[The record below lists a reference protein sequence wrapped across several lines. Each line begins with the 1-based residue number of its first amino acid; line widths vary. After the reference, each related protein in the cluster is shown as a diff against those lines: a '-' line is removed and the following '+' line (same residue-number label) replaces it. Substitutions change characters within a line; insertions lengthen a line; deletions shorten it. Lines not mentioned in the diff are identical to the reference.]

1 MNSPPPVAA
10 GPTTPPTTPPA
21 PQAACANCGTPLLGE
36 HCYACGQ
43 PVKGLVRHFSSLVG
57 DVLDSVFE
65 WDSRTP
71 RTLWPLLARPGYL
84 TLEYLAGRRIRYVS
98 PFRLF
103 FFIAVVAFF
112 IGTLTVSFGD
122 DSPVQFGGD
131 TGIETARSAAEVEQ
145 ARDAALADLAAER
158 AELASRIS
166 AAEDHASPPNPA
178 TIAGLRAA
186 DAGLQAGERA
196 IRAQAEERI
205 AAFRQA
211 EDTGGPP
218 PVPRLNRLQ
227 FGGGQAWDAET
238 NPVRIDSLPQ
248 FANDWINRQIGRLE
262 KNIPRLQEDP
272 DLFKDALLGAVPS
285 TLFVLLPLF
294 ALMLKVAYV
303 FKRRLYMEHLI
314 VALHSHAFLCM
325 ALLLLFLTM
334 GLEHWLAA
342 SRPGLQ
348 AMFKL
353 VEAAIW
359 CWMPLYL
366 LLMQKRVYGQGWLMT
381 LLKFGVIGV
390 CYSILLSLGA
400 AFTTVSSLV
409 WM

>member
-1 MNSPPPVAA
+1 MNAPQPPAPA
-10 GPTTPPTTPPA
+10 GPTTPPA

-43 PVKGLVRHFSSLVG
+43 PVKGLVRHFSSLIG

-71 RTLWPLLARPGYL
+71 RTLWPLLVRPGYL

-103 FFIAVVAFF
+103 FFMAVVAFF
-112 IGTLTVSFGD
+112 IGTLTVSFGE

-131 TGIETARSAAEVEQ
+131 TGIETARDIAEVEQ
-145 ARDAALADLAAER
+145 ARDQALARLAAER
-158 AELASRIS
+158 AGLAPKIA
-166 AAEDHASPPNPA
+166 AAEDDARVPNVA
-178 TIAGLRAA
+178 TITGLRTA
-186 DAGLQAGERA
+186 DAALQASETA
-196 IRAQAEERI
+196 IREQAEERI
-205 AAFRQA
+205 AAFREA
-211 EDTGGPP
+211 ERTGGPP

-227 FGGGQAWDAET
+227 FGGGDAWDAET
-238 NPVRIDSLPQ
+238 NPVHIQSLPQ

-262 KNIPRLQEDP
+262 KNIPRLREDP

-294 ALMLKVAYV
+294 ALMLKLAYV

-325 ALLLLFLTM
+325 ALLLLFLAM

-348 AMFKL
+348 ATFKL
-353 VEAAIW
+353 IEAAIW

-366 LLMQKRVYGQGWLMT
+366 LLMQKRVYGQGWPMT
-381 LLKFGVIGV
+381 LFKFGVIGV
-390 CYSILLSLGA
+390 CYAILLSLGA

>member
-1 MNSPPPVAA
+1 MSDQQQPATA
-10 GPTTPPTTPPA
+10 GPSTPPA
-21 PQAACANCGTPLLGE
+21 APAPQVACANCGTPLLGE

-43 PVKGLVRHFSSLVG
+43 PVKGLVRHFSSLMG

-71 RTLWPLLARPGYL
+71 RTLWPLLVRPGYL
-84 TLEYLAGRRIRYVS
+84 SLEYFAGRRIRYVS

-112 IGTLTVSFGD
+112 IGTLTLSFGSD
-122 DSPVQFGGD
+122 TPVQIGGD
-131 TGIETARSAAEVEQ
+131 SAIETARSVAEVEQ
-145 ARDAALADLAAER
+145 ARDQALAELAAER
-158 AELASRIS
+158 AELAPRIK
-166 AAEDHASPPNPA
+166 AAEDHAAPPNPA
-178 TIAGLRAA
+178 AIAGLRAA

-205 AAFRQA
+205 AAFRDA
-211 EDTGGPP
+211 EETGGPP
-218 PVPRLNRLQ
+218 PVPRLHRLQ
-227 FGGGQAWDAET
+227 FGDAAWDAET
-238 NPVRIDSLPQ
+238 NPVRIDSLPG
-248 FANDWINRQIGRLE
+248 FANDWLNRQIGRLQ

-294 ALMLKVAYV
+294 ALMLKLAYV

-314 VALHSHAFLCM
+314 VALHSHAFLCL
-325 ALLLLFLTM
+325 ALLLMFVAM

-342 SRPGLQ
+342 SRPALGIVFDLI
-348 AMFKL
+348 
-353 VEAAIW
+353 EAAIW
-359 CWMPLYL
+359 FWMPLYL
-366 LLMQKRVYGQGWLMT
+366 LLMQKRIYGQGWPMT
-381 LLKFGVIGV
+381 LLKFGVIGL
-390 CYSILLSLGA
+390 CYSILLSFGA
-400 AFTTVSSLV
+400 AFTTVTSLV